1 MRRFGSP
8 ARTARR
14 PPPYDRRVTEV
25 RTPPGGAREPELDS
39 EAKTVSPLELFFDL
53 VFVFA
58 ITQVTALLADD
69 PTWGGLARG
78 MLLLTAVWWAWA
90 AYAWLTNEVDPD
102 RAGVRVATFTAMVAM
117 LCGSLALPEAFGAH
131 ALLFALAYLA
141 IRFLHVA
148 LFAAGTD
155 DVGVHQAT
163 RALAPSAVFL
173 PLGFVAASFLDSPA
187 QELAWVVVLV
197 LDLVTGGLRGIGGW
211 RLSPGHFVERHGL
224 IMIIALGE
232 SIVAIGVGAEG
243 SDLGAGELAAAALGV
258 VTAAALWWTYFDR
271 VADLGE
277 HALEARP
284 AGRERNT
291 LARDSFS
298 YLHVAMVAGI
308 VLFALGMKKTLE
320 HVEDPLKAVPAV
332 GVAGGVA
339 LYLVAL
345 VAFEARNGAPLDRP
359 RLLAAAACAAI
370 VPVAIEVPALVA
382 SAAVAAVCAALVAYE
397 LRAGAAPGRPGGAT
411 HGGGAARA
419 A

>member
-1 MRRFGSP
+1 MTGRSTLREAGL
-8 ARTARR
+8 
-14 PPPYDRRVTEV
+14 DR
-25 RTPPGGAREPELDS
+25 

-58 ITQVTALLADD
+58 ITQVTALMADD

-78 MLLLTAVWWAWA
+78 ALALAAVWWAWA

-102 RAGVRVATFTAMVAM
+102 RPDVRVATFAAMVAM
-117 LCGSLALPEAFGAH
+117 LCVSLALPEAFGEH
-131 ALLFALAYLA
+131 ALLFALAYFA

-148 LFAAGTD
+148 VFAAGTD
-155 DVGVHQAT
+155 DVDVRQAT

-173 PLGFVAASFLDSPA
+173 PLGFVAAAFLDSPA
-187 QELAWVVVLV
+187 QELAWAVVLV
-197 LDLVTGGLRGIGGW
+197 LDYVTGGLRGIGGW

-224 IMIIALGE
+224 IVIIALGE

-271 VADLGE
+271 IADMGE

-298 YLHVAMVAGI
+298 YLHVAMVGGI

-320 HVEDPLKAVPAV
+320 HVEDPLKAVPAL

-339 LYLVAL
+339 LYLLAQ
-345 VAFEARNGAPLDRP
+345 VAFEVRNGAPLDRP

-370 VPVAIEVPALVA
+370 VPLALELPALAA
-382 SAAVAAVCAALVAYE
+382 SAAVAVVCAALVAYE
-397 LRAGAAPGRPGGAT
+397 VTRGAGAGHGVPSAPSP
-411 HGGGAARA
+411 
-419 A
+419 